1 MRFPHPLSADIICEW
16 PRPCACS
23 RACLPPA
30 ASLVLLRNGI
40 LALLAAWSM
49 MIIICTTAT
58 EDGRRHGS
66 LPFGLLL
73 PLLPP
78 PPQWPSLLLPVGHAI
93 LAFLSFFP
101 GREGGLQWPRQTL
114 FGKQVTILSG
124 SIFLPVPFPPRP
136 RAQLQN
142 FLNSNPSV
150 EFNGA
155 SENEVPFHLPYLLP
169 SIWLVCYKAL
179 VAFHNHSVSDLNCTA
194 FHSPISPLS
203 TLPPHLFVGPAAGG
217 PLGWEWVSSLP
228 LSYLGLGGTKGH

>member
-1 MRFPHPLSADIICEW
+1 MAIPSSSGR
-16 PRPCACS
+16 PRNLG
-23 RACLPPA
+23 LP
-30 ASLVLLRNGI
+30 
-40 LALLAAWSM
+40 
-49 MIIICTTAT
+49 
-58 EDGRRHGS
+58 
-66 LPFGLLL
+66 LLL
-73 PLLPP
+73 P
-78 PPQWPSLLLPVGHAI
+78 
-93 LAFLSFFP
+93 SFT
-101 GREGGLQWPRQTL
+101 EGGLQWPRQTL

-169 SIWLVCYKAL
+169 SIWSVCYKAL

-203 TLPPHLFVGPAAGG
+203 TLPPHLFVGPVGS
-217 PLGWEWVSSLP
+217 PLGMGSLCRTWGSVGPRDISHSFWPPCFCCCRRWRLLLP
-228 LSYLGLGGTKGH
+228 LFELAALASLLHGSRKGLSLSASPSHSKS

>member
-1 MRFPHPLSADIICEW
+1 MDGVMAAFP
-16 PRPCACS
+16 
-23 RACLPPA
+23 
-30 ASLVLLRNGI
+30 
-40 LALLAAWSM
+40 
-49 MIIICTTAT
+49 
-58 EDGRRHGS
+58 
-66 LPFGLLL
+66 
-73 PLLPP
+73 
-78 PPQWPSLLLPVGHAI
+78 
-93 LAFLSFFP
+93 LAFFFLFFP
-101 GREGGLQWPRQTL
+101 SPAMAIPSSSGRPRNLGPPSFPGGGLQWPRQTL

-179 VAFHNHSVSDLNCTA
+179 VAFHNHSASDLNCTA

-203 TLPPHLFVGPAAGG
+203 TLPPHLFVGPVGS
-217 PLGWEWVSSLP
+217 PLGMGSLCRTWGSVGPRDISHSFWPPCFCCWWWRLLLPLFGLQHWLLLGSRKGLP
-228 LSYLGLGGTKGH
+228 LSEPLPPTPSPERASV